1 MEHVIKK
8 LTKVVQKRSPNSL
21 KDRTINDNE
30 SFDCYVI
37 YLWNMPSLNHSLLYK
52 CTRLYKTTY
61 YIISIK
67 IYLKIN
73 EIPVLCENPSRF
85 KTHVTLYSGIIMK

>member
-8 LTKVVQKRSPNSL
+8 LTKEVQKRAPNSF

-37 YLWNMPSLNHSLLYK
+37 YL
-52 CTRLYKTTY
+52 
-61 YIISIK
+61 
-67 IYLKIN
+67 
-73 EIPVLCENPSRF
+73 
-85 KTHVTLYSGIIMK
+85 